1 MSFFNAFVIFTTSQF
16 SGFTLLKETKFIE
29 ENKKKWNRFEQLYE
43 SKSNDPEELS
53 DLYMD
58 ITDDLSYAQ
67 TFYPKRTVRVYLNQ
81 LAQKVYTG
89 VHKQKGESLKKFI
102 TVWQTSLPLEVYRSR
117 KNLLFAFV
125 AFLIYGLIGAATTYV
140 DPEFP
145 RTVMGDGYVEMTLE
159 NIQNGNPLAV
169 YAQERQMD
177 MFIRI
182 TTNNLKVAFLT
193 FVVGFLFT
201 IGTHI
206 LLFSNAVM
214 VGAFQ
219 YFFHA
224 KGLLV
229 TTFLGIWIHGAFEIS
244 AIVLAAGAGITA
256 GNGLLFPKSYTRVQS
271 LQLSTKRGLK
281 IMLSLVPFIIVA
293 GFLESFV
300 TANYQELP
308 DWSKWMLIMLS
319 FAIILFFYVFYP
331 IYVARKHPELVDVE
345 EVASFK
351 ERAKFNFT
359 KIRGAG
365 VNIAD
370 SFRLYRTQLGKFT
383 RINGLITLP
392 IIAIVVTFQ
401 NINHYDMQQ
410 TQYWYD
416 WSAQLEFMIG
426 YGFYNWQDYLVSFI
440 WTFIFAFIF
449 SSVLWSVKTIGQE
462 FSWKSFFTYL
472 KERYV
477 GIWIANISLCVFVF
491 VLPWYFLLLGIPLV
505 PFFYIQA
512 ATAGLDDNG
521 LGVRLKR
528 GWKYSKN
535 YYGNSLLLLLI
546 LLLLTFLMLQPI
558 AFIFSIHEGW
568 NDEPMVRD
576 LLDMMADFVKRI
588 AQIFTDDYMI
598 WANVFRQFV
607 YIMFMLGILPL
618 MIITMAFGHYS
629 EVERTEAKGL
639 KKAFEKFGKRSRSH
653 EKDVDFD

>member
-1 MSFFNAFVIFTTSQF
+1 M
-16 SGFTLLKETKFIE
+16 KETKFIE

-89 VHKQKGESLKKFI
+89 VHKQKGESLRKFI
-102 TVWQTSLPLEVYRSR
+102 TVWQTSLPLEIYRSR

-125 AFLIYGLIGAATTYV
+125 AFLIYALIGVATTYV

-169 YAQERQMD
+169 YEQERQMD

-370 SFRLYRTQLGKFT
+370 SFRLYRTQMGKFT
-383 RINGLITLP
+383 RINAFITLP

-449 SSVLWSVKTIGQE
+449 SSVLWSVKTIGEE
-462 FSWKSFFTYL
+462 FTWKSFFMYL
-472 KERYV
+472 KQRYWS
-477 GIWIANISLCVFVF
+477 IWLANLFLCIFVF
-491 VLPWYFLLLGIPLV
+491 ALPWYFLLIGVTLI
-505 PFFYIQA
+505 PFFYLQA
-512 ATAGLDDNG
+512 ATAGLDEG
-521 LGVRLKR
+521 TFAARFKR

-558 AFIFSIHEGW
+558 AFVFSIHNNW
-568 NDEPMVRD
+568 TDEPLMRD
-576 LLDMMADFVKRI
+576 LLDLMADFVKRV

-598 WANVFRQFV
+598 WANILRQFV
-607 YIMFMLGILPL
+607 YIMFMLGVLPL

-629 EVERTEAKGL
+629 EVERTEARGL